1 MARGFASDWVAPLN
15 LYAEALSPHVEVIVG
30 LDEVMR
36 VGSQDGISAFVRRG
50 TTELGCALPLLPPRE
65 DAVGRQLRGSQAE
78 SPHQGL
84 PLWAPRP

>member
-36 VGSQDGISAFVRRG
+36 VGSQDGFRSPERPNHVIK
-50 TTELGCALPLLPPRE
+50 
-65 DAVGRQLRGSQAE
+65 
-78 SPHQGL
+78 SPHTPPHSQSEEWRGV
-84 PLWAPRP
+84 RD